1 MLGEIRRGLP
11 RDFWLCV
18 RSLGPQ
24 AAMCEWNSGAARRE
38 GRGAVAKVWALLAK
52 LTAVPTTCD
61 GSRGSAGKLG
71 RGASRGESGG
81 GRGGG
86 GAYPRFT
93 HATVEVVERLLD
105 MFGRLGDVQTVAVM
119 ACVLFQGGDRQ
130 DGRREG
136 RGGGDSGSF
145 DDGAHAPELESLIH
159 PSLARRCG
167 VYVEEYAELLH
178 RWGAVDARAE
188 ILSLH
193 GLRSTASCRAG
204 RGREGGVRPAAGA
217 LRLQDSARAP
227 RSAQGRQGR
236 RGKARGHDGHGAA
249 AAGLEPVTICWRCN
263 TILPA
268 GQLACSNC
276 YRIAF
281 KCALCHMG
289 VQVRCCRSEGQGV
302 C

>member
-1 MLGEIRRGLP
+1 
-11 RDFWLCV
+11 
-18 RSLGPQ
+18 
-24 AAMCEWNSGAARRE
+24 
-38 GRGAVAKVWALLAK
+38 
-52 LTAVPTTCD
+52 
-61 GSRGSAGKLG
+61 
-71 RGASRGESGG
+71 
-81 GRGGG
+81 
-86 GAYPRFT
+86 
-93 HATVEVVERLLD
+93 
-105 MFGRLGDVQTVAVM
+105 
-119 ACVLFQGGDRQ
+119 LFQGGDRQ

-204 RGREGGVRPAAGA
+204 RGREGGVRPAAAA

-236 RGKARGHDGHGAA
+236 RGNARGHDGHRAA